1 MIYSFKI
8 VILFC
13 TFILGVGNFYAQ
25 KIDIKNY
32 ENKAQAYA
40 ILSAQ
45 YSKEAYSYSRENYF
59 STSIKAIKQNCDTG
73 MFYAQIAI
81 EYADSAVGIAHDTC
95 VDAISVMLKAKENQL
110 KTIKKFKQIKNSKNL
125 NMMSEFLEESMYSI
139 ANAVVDAYQASLML
153 ESSGMTNNDDRERSI
168 TRLESDEFSFMTIK
182 ELYGKRLVEIEDE
195 ILLLDEESK
204 KSSGNKLVKI
214 NNAISQ
220 LKKEEKNLFTKM
232 KSSEDKLISVKNDL
246 SEEMMQIVNK
256 DIFTTDKEGFYNE
269 NVPVPVNVELPKGLV
284 YRVQIGFFK
293 SQLPPEHFK
302 GIFPLS
308 SQKIDNIYYRYVA
321 GNFAKYQEAKSA
333 IIAISEKGYSDSF
346 VVAYIDGK
354 KVSISEALKEE
365 KETN

>member
-1 MIYSFKI
+1 
-8 VILFC
+8 
-13 TFILGVGNFYAQ
+13 
-25 KIDIKNY
+25 
-32 ENKAQAYA
+32 
-40 ILSAQ
+40 
-45 YSKEAYSYSRENYF
+45 
-59 STSIKAIKQNCDTG
+59 
-73 MFYAQIAI
+73 
-81 EYADSAVGIAHDTC
+81 
-95 VDAISVMLKAKENQL
+95 
-110 KTIKKFKQIKNSKNL
+110 
-125 NMMSEFLEESMYSI
+125 
-139 ANAVVDAYQASLML
+139 
-153 ESSGMTNNDDRERSI
+153 
-168 TRLESDEFSFMTIK
+168 MTIK

-214 NNAISQ
+214 NNAISR

-354 KVSISEALKEE
+354 KVSISEALKKE